1 MRHFSRKNNSET
13 VVKEYRYT
21 YAIGDV
27 QGCFSELQ
35 KLLQHIQFDKD
46 HDRLW
51 FVGDLVNR
59 GEDSLS
65 VLRFVKSLGA
75 GAITVLGN
83 HDLHFLAVASGVS
96 SLNKYDT
103 LSEVLL
109 APDCDE
115 LCDWLR
121 RQPLLYHDEELGFTL
136 VHAGLPPE
144 WDLNQARCCANEL
157 ELVLQSDAYQI
168 FLQHMHGNEPR
179 CWNSDLSGMQ
189 RLRYI
194 TNALTRIRFCNS
206 AGELNFTESGDL
218 VKSPLGYMPWFQ
230 IPERKNRTMKIV
242 FGHWAALYNQWQ
254 EVISTKDIFPLDS
267 GCIWG
272 HCLSALRLEDGLRFK
287 VDCG

>member
-1 MRHFSRKNNSET
+1 
-13 VVKEYRYT
+13 
-21 YAIGDV
+21 
-27 QGCFSELQ
+27 
-35 KLLQHIQFDKD
+35 
-46 HDRLW
+46 
-51 FVGDLVNR
+51 
-59 GEDSLS
+59 
-65 VLRFVKSLGA
+65 
-75 GAITVLGN
+75 
-83 HDLHFLAVASGVS
+83 
-96 SLNKYDT
+96 
-103 LSEVLL
+103 
-109 APDCDE
+109 
-115 LCDWLR
+115 
-121 RQPLLYHDEELGFTL
+121 
-136 VHAGLPPE
+136 
-144 WDLNQARCCANEL
+144 
-157 ELVLQSDAYQI
+157 
-168 FLQHMHGNEPR
+168 
-179 CWNSDLSGMQ
+179 MQ